1 MLPNY
6 QDCLNLCNS
15 KDSPFYETKMVI
27 DGYSISLFNYRLA
40 TNNDFKKDFAKELR
54 GICFVFNTDGTLFKR
69 YLLLQKFFNLNQTEE
84 TLFDNIKNLKIKSV
98 NNKEDGSLA
107 TFIKL
112 PNGRVIGK
120 SKMGFDNEQANAISK
135 IYANNVSIKSFVDY
149 CLDKDIIPVFEYV
162 SPFNRI
168 VLRYKSDDLILLKL
182 RDNVTGNYLDVEPI
196 LEIFSDI
203 KFTNPENLYGSL
215 SELVDMVVNEIDK
228 EGVVVHCLDNSGN
241 DFLFKV
247 KTKWY
252 VELHALYTEDVNRE
266 NILIGYILDEKV
278 DDILA
283 QFPEEDVEVR
293 NRINLISSVVKLEI
307 SSIVEKID
315 ALYKIY
321 LDLGSDRKTFALTYL
336 DKDPLAKFCFNKI
349 RGEDSFEIAKMIL
362 REKTKKLSTSRE
374 WIASKIENFEFK
386 EIIED

>member
-6 QDCLNLCNS
+6 QDCLNLCNL
-15 KDSPFYETKMVI
+15 KDSTFYETKMLI

-40 TNNDFKKDFAKELR
+40 TNSDFKGEFAKELR
-54 GICFVFNTDGTLFKR
+54 GICFVFNTDGNLFKR

-84 TLFDNIKNLKIKSV
+84 TLFDNIKNFKIKSV

-112 PNGRVIGK
+112 PNGKVIGK
-120 SKMGFDNEQANAISK
+120 SKMGFDNDQANAISK
-135 IYANNVSIKSFVDY
+135 IYANNISIKNFVDY
-149 CLDKDIIPVFEYV
+149 CLDRDIIPVFEYV
-162 SPFNRI
+162 SPLNRI
-168 VLRYKSDDLILLKL
+168 VLRYKSDELILLKL
-182 RDNVTGNYLDVEPI
+182 RDNVTGNYLDVEPM
-196 LEIFSDI
+196 LEKFSDI
-203 KFTNPENLYGSL
+203 KFANSESVCGSL
-215 SELVDMVVNEIDK
+215 SELVEKVVNEVDK
-228 EGVVVHCLDNSGN
+228 EGVVVHCLDNLGN

-252 VELHALYTEDVNRE
+252 VELHSLYTEDVNRE

-293 NRINLISSVVKLEI
+293 NRINSISSVVKLEI

-315 ALYKIY
+315 GLYKKY

-336 DKDPLAKFCFNKI
+336 DKNPLAKFCFNKI
-349 RGEDSFEIAKMIL
+349 KGEDSFEIAKNIL
-362 REKTKKLSTSRE
+362 KDKTKKLGESRQ
-374 WIASKIENFEFK
+374 WLSSKIDNLEFRDVV
-386 EIIED
+386 ED